1 MNTLITVS
9 RLRTI
14 IATALCGAAALSF
27 AVTPAVG
34 DSFATP
40 RETVKY
46 GDLNVASPQGAI
58 VLYAR
63 IRHAAENVCQ
73 QFDRH
78 DLSGNQRACRN
89 KAILDAVT
97 RVDVAALSKLYNSKT
112 GKDVATRLASR

>member
-34 DSFATP
+34 
-40 RETVKY
+40 
-46 GDLNVASPQGAI
+46 
-58 VLYAR
+58 
-63 IRHAAENVCQ
+63 
-73 QFDRH
+73 
-78 DLSGNQRACRN
+78 
-89 KAILDAVT
+89 
-97 RVDVAALSKLYNSKT
+97 KLYNSKT